1 MKNYWL
7 FFVLKRFNS
16 AGKVRSTFIVNL
28 FPVLGICFGV
38 MVLIVV
44 LSVMNGFQRGYID
57 TVIEVSSSH
66 VRLEGKIED
75 LKKLEEI
82 TSYKSFVVFTEEQV
96 LLQGKNG
103 REGVALI
110 RSVESNILKKD
121 VGFKEKIKMV
131 QGEFDLGETQKRII
145 KIVLGDELA
154 KQLSLK
160 VADTVRVLATS
171 GSSCSDLFPED
182 VELFVSGLFKTGYY
196 EIDSNFAFID
206 LSLSSQLFGERNSY
220 FANVKLENE
229 DEDVLYVSNI
239 KKNKNEVNSK
249 TWREYNRAF
258 FGALKIEKN
267 VMMLLVVLIFL
278 VVAVNIYNGM
288 RRSIYEKRE
297 DISTLMALGATNRS
311 IKGLFVISG
320 FLIGMFGSLL
330 GLFLGLFV
338 SIHINDVFSIIEMV
352 VNGTIHIFS
361 LFLEDRLSDDFA
373 IFNTTYFYMEKVPI
387 KMFFNEIFF
396 VFLFGLASS
405 TFAAVIATKKVMEI
419 KLAEILRYE

>member
-82 TSYKSFVVFTEEQV
+82 TSYKSFVVFSEEQV

-206 LSLSSQLFGERNSY
+206 LSLSSKLFGERNSY